1 MPDWQA
7 HVHECLTQR
16 RSGAELEPEVTE
28 ELAHYLEDL
37 YEVGLDNGLAE
48 SEAAQR
54 ALAEVRNWPRL
65 ARKIQSARAGGEML
79 RQRIQT
85 LWVPGIMAAIS
96 TLVASVAVSRAGS
109 TRFAGSH
116 MATFV
121 YCSWLLILACIGAL
135 AACWSRRAGGSI
147 AIRAA
152 AALFPAATILAGL
165 GALITNPELK
175 IAVIASVF
183 SPGEVQISRI
193 LPAIANSVVVGT
205 LLPAVALLAGALPF
219 LRGKREG
226 SNLRAGTA

>member
-1 MPDWQA
+1 
-7 HVHECLTQR
+7 
-16 RSGAELEPEVTE
+16 
-28 ELAHYLEDL
+28 
-37 YEVGLDNGLAE
+37 
-48 SEAAQR
+48 
-54 ALAEVRNWPRL
+54 
-65 ARKIQSARAGGEML
+65 ML